1 MTAPWKPT
9 VHHKRSLQLA
19 SIPPAW
25 RLPPPPSSQTP
36 SPQSTI
42 ETIHSCNIL
51 TPQELQWTET
61 TDIRALLSLLAS
73 REVSSV
79 QLTTAFCKR
88 AAIAQQLTRCL
99 TEIFFDRALV
109 RAKELDVHLEETG
122 RTVGPLHGLP
132 VSVKDRLDIKGLDT
146 TVGMFSFSYD

>member
-1 MTAPWKPT
+1 M
-9 VHHKRSLQLA
+9 
-19 SIPPAW
+19 
-25 RLPPPPSSQTP
+25 
-36 SPQSTI
+36 
-42 ETIHSCNIL
+42 
-51 TPQELQWTET
+51 
-61 TDIRALLSLLAS
+61 
-73 REVSSV
+73 

-146 TVGMFSFSYD
+146 TVGMFFFFYN